1 MLLIMLFKNL
11 IQASA
16 CLRGRSASTCY
27 YIAKE
32 IQILVPG
39 YGFDKTFN
47 IMGTL
52 HIELVLDD
60 IFAQMIK
67 GSGLSDVLNIADLS
81 VENAGNVLSNAS
93 GNTWTRYLTCK

>member
-1 MLLIMLFKNL
+1 
-11 IQASA
+11 
-16 CLRGRSASTCY
+16 
-27 YIAKE
+27 
-32 IQILVPG
+32 
-39 YGFDKTFN
+39 
-47 IMGTL
+47 MGTL

-93 GNTWTRYLTCK
+93 GNTRTQYLMH